1 MTAANPA
8 PLSRPGTSSGDVIE
22 LRNQRDQL
30 LEENKR
36 LKSILYEDS
45 AAPSSGN
52 VKYMKQKIYALE
64 SSVKQ
69 LEKEKVELSIR
80 AKMA

>member
-1 MTAANPA
+1 M
-8 PLSRPGTSSGDVIE
+8 
-22 LRNQRDQL
+22 
-30 LEENKR
+30 EENKR

-64 SSVKQ
+64 SSVRQ

-80 AKMA
+80 AKMAEEQLLNMEQNLQGMTQKYQK

>member
-1 MTAANPA
+1 MKA
-8 PLSRPGTSSGDVIE
+8 
-22 LRNQRDQL
+22 
-30 LEENKR
+30 
-36 LKSILYEDS
+36 ILYEDS

-80 AKMA
+80 AKMAEE